1 MIGHN
6 RAPLAIHRADYAIQ
20 SALQLIKPFV
30 RGQWPVM
37 LNNKRFN
44 VVKHPTYLDAFL
56 FARRIPLGAVIYS
69 NKEQ

>member
-6 RAPLAIHRADYAIQ
+6 RAPLAIQPEDYAIQ

-44 VVKHPTYLDAFL
+44 VVKHPSYLEAFP
-56 FARRIPLGAVIYS
+56 FARCIPLGAVIYS